1 LRQGQFPTQRGL
13 RATRDDLVRRAV
25 IMSIMCQGRVDF
37 EALGAAHLIDARD
50 YFARELEDLRPY
62 VLEGLVTVDNDC
74 IEVTPL
80 GWFFVRGLAM
90 VFDQHLRTADRSR
103 FSRII

>member
-1 LRQGQFPTQRGL
+1 
-13 RATRDDLVRRAV
+13 
-25 IMSIMCQGRVDF
+25 
-37 EALGAAHLIDARD
+37 
-50 YFARELEDLRPY
+50 
-62 VLEGLVTVDNDC
+62 VTVDDDC